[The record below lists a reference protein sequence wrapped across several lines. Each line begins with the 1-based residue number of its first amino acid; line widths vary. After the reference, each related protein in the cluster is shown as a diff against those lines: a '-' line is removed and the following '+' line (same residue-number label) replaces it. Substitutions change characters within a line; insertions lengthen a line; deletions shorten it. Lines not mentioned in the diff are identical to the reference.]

1 MSDEYTPT
9 TKQILMHYIASVGGY
24 DERDWALSEAR
35 FERWLAAHD
44 AEVKAEYETMLA
56 GSHAREMV
64 QLDRSR
70 NEFNRAQSSLMRR
83 VDLAMENARLRK
95 KISEAAPNE

>member
-9 TKQILMHYIASVGGY
+9 TGEVQQIFWLG
-24 DERDWALSEAR
+24 DSEEATFAESCNR
-35 FERWLAAHD
+35 FDRWLAAHD
-44 AEVKAEYETMLA
+44 AEVKAKYETMLA

-64 QLDRSR
+64 QVNRSR

-95 KISEAAPNE
+95 TISKAAPNE